1 MEIVMSAVIGII
13 FAVAIY
19 MMMSRNI
26 MRVLIGTLMLSHS
39 VHLILLTMAGLQRG
53 APPILSLEADAYA
66 DPLPQA
72 LILTAIVINF
82 GITAFVA
89 VLVYR
94 TYQEHNTVDL
104 YDLRGAKDE

>member
-1 MEIVMSAVIGII
+1 MEIIMSAIIGLI

-19 MMMSRNI
+19 MMMARNI
-26 MRVLIGTLMLSHS
+26 MRVLIGTLLLSHS

-53 APPILSLEADAYA
+53 APPLLYLDAAEYT

-82 GITAFVA
+82 GITAFVS

-94 TYQEHNTVDL
+94 TYQDHKTVDL
-104 YDLRGAKDE
+104 YDLKGAKDE